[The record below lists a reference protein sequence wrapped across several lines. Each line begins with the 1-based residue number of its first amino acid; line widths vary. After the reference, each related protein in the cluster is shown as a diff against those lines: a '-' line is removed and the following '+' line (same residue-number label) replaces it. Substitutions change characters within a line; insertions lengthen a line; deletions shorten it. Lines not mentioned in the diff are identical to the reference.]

1 MPWPASISARI
12 GFFGPEWLR
21 RALTPS
27 AAAWAPWPA
36 LRAVLAAALI
46 AVGGIV
52 THHLSAL
59 ALMYFGAACAVVF
72 VTDGVY
78 RTGFVALASQG
89 LGAAAGL
96 GVGAIGTSSD
106 AGKVAVATVVGLAC
120 GMLGAIGR
128 MATAFALMTVIGVA
142 YTQFGHVPLPWWEQ
156 AGWYLA
162 GTSIVSL
169 AALSAGARP
178 SSSLRPGSDR
188 GHLRHERRLAR
199 RPREPGGPRAAPHAG
214 CRIRRRPRRVLRPP
228 AAAQA
233 HPPCRPPPRDADAR
247 GGAHIVRCSCSLRQ
261 GRRGPR
267 RCCCQRAWRRASGQK
282 RDDPAAAGLFAR
294 TSTGLRSL
302 AEALDVAA
310 GVLPATL
317 PQLPAWDER
326 VRTAVRAT
334 TDRAALMSGFR
345 LAWCM
350 GLATAVTGAV
360 HDPNH
365 SYWLPLTVETVVRP
379 ENTSS
384 SSAP

>member
-1 MPWPASISARI
+1 MACKHLRTYRLLRSQ
-12 GFFGPEWLR
+12 WLR

-78 RTGFVALASQG
+78 RTRFVALASQG

-156 AGWYLA
+156 AGSYLA

-169 AALSAGARP
+169 AALCPGWSIIVTTPGQRSRT
-178 SSSLRPGSDR
+178 SSTRAP
-188 GHLRHERRLAR
+188 LAR
-199 RPREPGGPRAAPHAG
+199 RPHEPAAPELRRTLAAASGAGRAAFYDH
-214 CRIRRRPRRVLRPP
+214 RLRRRHTRPAGRRL
-228 AAAQA
+228 ATQM
-233 HPPCRPPPRDADAR
+233 R
-247 GGAHIVRCSCSLRQ
+247 GGAHIVRCSCSLRR
-261 GRRGPR
+261 GRRGRR

-282 RDDPAAAGLFAR
+282 RDDP
-294 TSTGLRSL
+294 
-302 AEALDVAA
+302 VA
-310 GVLPATL
+310 
-317 PQLPAWDER
+317 
-326 VRTAVRAT
+326 
-334 TDRAALMSGFR
+334 
-345 LAWCM
+345 
-350 GLATAVTGAV
+350 
-360 HDPNH
+360 
-365 SYWLPLTVETVVRP
+365 
-379 ENTSS
+379 
-384 SSAP
+384 